1 MSEVLDVDVEGV
13 QQEYATV
20 SYVQEMR
27 FEAIVL
33 GALMGMTLTILVL
46 AIINGFKL
54 DFNQTDEVRFLL
66 QRIIE
71 LEQQVQQLSA
81 Q

>member
-71 LEQQVQQLSA
+71 LEPQVQQLSA

>member
-1 MSEVLDVDVEGV
+1 MSEVLDKNVEGV
-13 QQEYATV
+13 PQEEYATV
-20 SYVQEMR
+20 SYVKTIY
-27 FEAIVL
+27 F
-33 GALMGMTLTILVL
+33 GAVVFGAFMGMLLTILVL
-46 AIINGFKL
+46 AIINGTL
-54 DFNQTDEVRFLL
+54 EFNQADEVRFLL